1 MTIRDDDEFKAALK
15 WDVVTGRTATRT
27 TVALSPFSVFDIA
40 GNPGAGTLAIGN
52 TANGVSHTKAT
63 AGYPSFPDAPAGQG
77 WYLAGIDGLSSV
89 AGTRE
94 LYDFVYSCGAH
105 AFNASQALTSQPSID
120 DRLRV
125 APPWGASTVFRAGDL
140 VTNGSA
146 PIKLY
151 ICTVGGTS
159 AGSGGPTTTGTAI
172 TDGTVTWRYI
182 SPGLNYSS
190 LEILVEAVTAG
201 TGNQAVNVTYSTMA
215 ADGVTLTGSRTT
227 GAVGVGAAL
236 IVGRMYRLPLQSGD
250 ANAALLTN
258 IVGSVATAGTFNVHL
273 ARKIPGRFS
282 VAVSPF
288 ADQFGYDRTR
298 LPYIPN
304 NAALREVQTLAGT
317 TSATLPITLTL
328 ALG

>member
-27 TVALSPFSVFDIA
+27 SVALNPFSVFDLA

-63 AGYPSFPDAPAGQG
+63 AGYPSFPDAPNGQG

-89 AGTRE
+89 AVTRE

-146 PIKLY
+146 PIKRY

-159 AGSGGPTTTGTAI
+159 AGSGGPTTTASEI
-172 TDGTVTWRYI
+172 TDNTVTWRYLGN
-182 SPGLNYSS
+182 GLSYDN
-190 LEILVEAVTAG
+190 LEILVEQVTAG
-201 TGNQAVNVTYSTMA
+201 TGNQAVNVTYSTMD

-227 GAVGVGAAL
+227 GAVGVGAAP
-236 IVGRMYRLPLQSGD
+236 IAGRIWRLPLQAGD
-250 ANAALLTN
+250 KNAALLTN
-258 IVGSVATAGTFNVHL
+258 IAGSVATVGTFNVHL

-282 VAVSPF
+282 VFTSPF

-304 NAALREVQTLAGT
+304 GAAIREVQTLAST
-317 TSATLPITLTL
+317 ATATGPLTLTL

>member
-15 WDVVTGRTATRT
+15 WDVLTGRTATRT
-27 TVALSPFSVFDIA
+27 SVALSPFSVFDLA
-40 GNPGAGTLAIGN
+40 GNPGAGTLAVGN

-63 AGYPSFPDAPAGQG
+63 AGYPTFPDAPAGNG
-77 WYLAGIDGLSSV
+77 WFLAGIDGLSSV
-89 AGTRE
+89 AATRE

-105 AFNASQALTSQPSID
+105 AFNAAQPLTSQPSID

-125 APPWGASTVFRAGDL
+125 APPWGANMVARAGDL

-151 ICTVGGTS
+151 LCTVGGV
-159 AGSGGPTTTGTAI
+159 AAASGGPTTTAAEI
-172 TDGTVTWRYI
+172 TDGTVRWKYI
-182 SPGLNYSS
+182 GNGLNYSD
-190 LEILVEAVTAG
+190 LEILVEQVTAG

-215 ADGVTLTGSRTT
+215 DDGVTLTGSRTT

-236 IVGRMYRLPLQSGD
+236 IVGRMYRLPLQAGD
-250 ANAALLTN
+250 KNAALLTN
-258 IVGSVATAGTFNVHL
+258 IAGSVATVGTFNVHL

-282 VAVSPF
+282 VFASPF

-317 TSATLPITLTL
+317 TTATGSLTLTL
-328 ALG
+328 AMG

>member
-1 MTIRDDDEFKAALK
+1 MTIRNNDEFQAALK

-27 TVALSPFSVFDIA
+27 TVALAPFSVFDLA
-40 GNPGAGTLAIGN
+40 GVPGAGTLAIGN

-63 AGYPSFPDAPAGQG
+63 AGYPTFPDAPSGKG
-77 WYLAGIDGLSSV
+77 WYLAGIDGANSV

-105 AFNASQALTSQPSID
+105 AFNASQALTSQPSFD
-120 DRLRV
+120 DRIRV
-125 APPWGASTVFRAGDL
+125 APAWAASTAFNAGDL

-146 PIKLY
+146 PIKAYL
-151 ICTVGGTS
+151 CTVGGTS
-159 AGSGGPTTTGTAI
+159 ASSGGPTTTASSI
-172 TDGTVTWRYI
+172 TDGGCTWQYI
-182 SPGLNYSS
+182 GNGLSYDA
-190 LEILVEAVTAG
+190 LEILVEQVAVA
-201 TGNQAVNVTYSTMA
+201 TGNQAVTATYSTMGS
-215 ADGVTLTGSRTT
+215 DGVTLTGSRST
-227 GAVGVGAAL
+227 GAVGVGAAP
-236 IVGRMYRLPLQSGD
+236 IAGRMWRMPLQAGD
-250 ANAALLTN
+250 KNVARLDN
-258 IVGSVATAGTFNVHL
+258 IVGSVATVGTFNVHI

-282 VAVSPF
+282 AFVSPF

-317 TSATLPITLTL
+317 TSATGMLTLTL